1 MIPSLPE
8 SPRESGFTLVEL
20 LVSTVIALIILAGLI
35 MNFSSQSNEYS
46 YQNRRIDAV
55 QDMEF
60 AIKFIA
66 EDLRSALVS
75 ASTPI
80 LVTNDAQGY
89 TTDLKFR
96 VWDQDLDSWGKSS
109 DTVTTKKNIA
119 QAENYRALRHYTY
132 DPASQNLSYDRNAVN
147 VPNGGDNPSSILPN
161 VTYFRVFEDTPGIV
175 PAGFLNA
182 PAGLPKRL
190 VNDPDGNGVQIS
202 GYTILVEIAVQAG
215 YKEGRLQDV
224 RGNVTTDKRVW
235 RYVQVHPMSVV
246 Q

>member
-1 MIPSLPE
+1 MIPSL
-8 SPRESGFTLVEL
+8 SDSRHESGFTLVEL
-20 LVSTVIALIILAGLI
+20 LVSIAIALIILAGLV

-75 ASTPI
+75 TTTPI
-80 LVTNDAQGY
+80 SITNDAQGY
-89 TTDLKFR
+89 TTDFKFR

-109 DTVTTKKNIA
+109 DSIATKKSMA

-132 DPASQNLSYDRNAVN
+132 DPASQDLNYDRNAVN
-147 VPNGGDNPSSILPN
+147 VPNGDNPSSILSN
-161 VTYFRVFEDTPGIV
+161 VTYFRVFEDSPGVI

-190 VNDPDGNGVQIS
+190 VNDPDGKATQVS
-202 GYTILVEIAVQAG
+202 GYTILIEIAVQAG
-215 YKEGRLQDV
+215 YKEGRFQDV
-224 RGNVTTDKRVW
+224 KGNTTTDKRVW